1 MDEAAKGASALTN
14 KDFAG
19 AIKHYSVALASNP
32 QAVDYYIKRSTAYTR
47 TSPSNPLLALF
58 DAETAVVLARQRGK
72 RELIAQAQLRRG
84 VALFSAERWGDAG
97 QCFDWARKL
106 SPSEKSLD
114 IWDAKVKAKLEG
126 MEAGDD
132 KGEVRVVETP
142 NVNIDNLGKAATSKA
157 KDPAQP
163 TDQET
168 KPAADPA
175 PAKTAPEQT
184 PASKIRHDWY
194 QSSDAVTVTLMAKG
208 VPKDKAKV
216 ELEKDSLT
224 ISFPLATGSDFQFSL
239 YPLFAHID
247 ASASSYKVM
256 SSKVEFVLKKAEP
269 GKKWATLEA
278 PQPPPATHE
287 NGTNGEGATTAEH
300 KSSGTNGNAPA
311 APAYPSSS
319 KHGPK
324 DWDKLAAD
332 LTKKPKKPKKKEKEA
347 DGDGTKH
354 EHAHDHDHDDEDEDE
369 DEDPYISD
377 DGGDPVNAFFKKL
390 YKDATPD
397 TRRAMMKSYQES
409 NGTALSTNWAE
420 VSKGTVETNP
430 PDGMEA
436 KQWGQ

>member
-1 MDEAAKGASALTN
+1 MDEATKGTSALAS
-14 KDFAG
+14 KDFTG
-19 AIKHYSVALASNP
+19 AIKHYSAALASNP

-97 QCFDWARKL
+97 QCFAWARKL

-114 IWDAKVKAKLEG
+114 IWDAKVKAKLDG

-132 KGEVRVVETP
+132 KGEIRVVETP
-142 NVNIDNLGKAATSKA
+142 NVNIDNLGKAAKSKA
-157 KDPAQP
+157 KEPVQPAES
-163 TDQET
+163 ET
-168 KPAADPA
+168 KA
-175 PAKTAPEQT
+175 PPESVPSKAAPEQT
-184 PASKIRHDWY
+184 PVSKIRHDWY
-194 QSSDAVTVTLMAKG
+194 QSSDTVTVTLLAKG
-208 VPKDKAKV
+208 VPKDKANV

-239 YPLFAHID
+239 DPFFASID
-247 ASASSYKVM
+247 PSASSYRVM
-256 SSKVEFVLKKAEP
+256 STKVEFILKKAEP

-278 PQPPPATHE
+278 SHPPPATRK
-287 NGTNGEGATTAEH
+287 NGANGEGKTVAEP
-300 KSSGTNGNAPA
+300 KTSSTDGSGPSG
-311 APAYPSSS
+311 PAYPSSS

-332 LTKKPKKPKKKEKEA
+332 LTKKPKKDKEKEKKKTT
-347 DGDGTKH
+347 DGDEKH
-354 EHAHDHDHDDEDEDE
+354 EHNHDEDDG
-369 DEDPYISD
+369 EDPYISD

-390 YKDATPD
+390 YKDATPE

-436 KQWGQ
+436 KKWGV